1 MTTNDVTIE
10 VQGFQLQD
18 SPRIYL
24 SAIAGNWLL
33 QHSTPSWRIDDPE
46 RGFQRIVKETR
57 ARAIALAVLDQQRTF
72 PNSIILATD
81 RQDFP
86 ISETTLMIH
95 SDTRFL
101 VVDGQHRLWA
111 QKYSDYEATYSCVIH
126 TGLTEVEMA
135 KLFVEINNN
144 QKRVPPS
151 LRWDLVRLIRPEENP
166 EETATADLVFLLTTE
181 EDSPLYQRIDLTGEQ
196 PELRLKL
203 GSIAPAIKP
212 LFTSRSPINEL
223 SINQKYQIITQYFI
237 AIKETD
243 NDGWR
248 SGNSVFYSNR
258 VIRALMRL
266 LHDLIRDIQE
276 DRSMLR
282 ANHFLPYLQRIER
295 ETLNI
300 EAIRAAQGGAGIR
313 AIYDQIHGQV
323 FG

>member
-1 MTTNDVTIE
+1 MTINSGAIGVK
-10 VQGFQLQD
+10 GFQLQD
-18 SPRIYL
+18 SPRIYI

-33 QHSTPSWRIDDPE
+33 QHSTPSWRIDNPE
-46 RGFQRIVKETR
+46 RGFQRVVKETR
-57 ARAIALAVLDQQRTF
+57 ARQIALAVLDQQRTF

-86 ISETTLMIH
+86 ISETTIMINN
-95 SDTRFL
+95 DTMFL

-111 QKYSDYEATYSCVIH
+111 QKFSEFEAIYSCIIH
-126 TGLTEVEMA
+126 TGLSEVEMA

-212 LFTSRSPINEL
+212 LFTRRSPLNAL
-223 SINQKYQIITQYFI
+223 SIDQKYQIITQFFI

-248 SGNSVFYSNR
+248 SGNSVFYDNR
-258 VIRALMRL
+258 VIRALLRL
-266 LHDLIRDIQE
+266 LHDLVTDIHE
-276 DRSMLR
+276 DRDMLR
-282 ANHFLPYLQRIER
+282 AIHFLPYLQRIER
-295 ETLNI
+295 ATLNI
-300 EAIRAAQGGAGIR
+300 EAIRAAQGGAGIK